1 MKVISFYM
9 NEQTERSAQQ
19 LARSC
24 DKYGLVHEFESIPD
38 HGSYHLNR
46 LHVPSWILWKLLDNS
61 QEDVI
66 WMNSTATI
74 LEDPVLLRKP
84 QGDMA
89 AFKMGPA
96 YWAKTM
102 FVRNCDVSRK
112 TLRRW
117 ADLNLEFPDRISCEN
132 FSQAVLELKPT
143 VTILPPTYSWL
154 PTFDKTYKSQ
164 KPVILHPME
173 GL

>member
-1 MKVISFYM
+1 
-9 NEQTERSAQQ
+9 
-19 LARSC
+19 
-24 DKYGLVHEFESIPD
+24 
-38 HGSYHLNR
+38 
-46 LHVPSWILWKLLDNS
+46 
-61 QEDVI
+61 
-66 WMNSTATI
+66 MNSTATI